1 MPAYHTVEDLLI
13 RCCPPGAAG
22 SQEQE
27 CRVLVG
33 ATFLRQLVHLELL
46 VTSLLVSA
54 VS

>member
-22 SQEQE
+22 SQE

-33 ATFLRQLVHLELL
+33 AAFLRQLVHLELL